1 MNKIYSKVYGWL
13 FVGLLLTFATGAF
26 FSNYENAIINLM
38 SGAGYIVVLL
48 VEFGLA
54 IFLSARIHKMSSAMA
69 TFCYLLYSFVTGLT
83 FSTIFGNNTEL
94 YGLNVI
100 TFSTIFIAFDMK
112 SLILIFLVTALVF
125 GLFALFGMFTKLSL
139 DKLGTILFM
148 MLLAIIVA
156 SIINI
161 FVGSSMFDLI
171 ICIIGILVFIGYIGY
186 DVKKLPILF
195 DSLGEENGAIYGA
208 FQLYLDFINI
218 FIYLVQLFGNNDSK

>member
-13 FVGLLLTFATGAF
+13 FAGLLLTFATGAF

-69 TFCYLLYSFVTGLT
+69 TFCYLLYSFVTGT
-83 FSTIFGNNTEL
+83 
-94 YGLNVI
+94 

-125 GLFALFGMFTKLSL
+125 GLFAIFGMFTKLSL

-161 FVGSSMFDLI
+161 FVESSMFNFI

-218 FIYLVQLFGNNDSK
+218 FIYLVQLFGNNDSN

>member
-38 SGAGYIVVLL
+38 SGAGYIIVLL

-69 TFCYLLYSFVTGLT
+69 TFCYLLYSFVTG
-83 FSTIFGNNTEL
+83 
-94 YGLNVI
+94 I

-112 SLILIFLVTALVF
+112 SLILIFFVTALVF

-218 FIYLVQLFGNNDSK
+218 FIYLVQLFGNDDSK

>member
-69 TFCYLLYSFVTGLT
+69 TFCYLLYSFVTG
-83 FSTIFGNNTEL
+83 
-94 YGLNVI
+94 I

-112 SLILIFLVTALVF
+112 SLVTALVF

-161 FVGSSMFDLI
+161 FVGSSMFDFI

>member
-1 MNKIYSKVYGWL
+1 MEKLYSKVYGWL
-13 FVGLLLTFATGAF
+13 FAGLLLTFATGMVL
-26 FSNYENAIINLM
+26 SNYENAIINLM

-69 TFCYLLYSFVTGLT
+69 TFCYLLYSFVTG
-83 FSTIFGNNTEL
+83 
-94 YGLNVI
+94 I

-139 DKLGTILFM
+139 DKLETILFM

-161 FVGSSMFDLI
+161 FVGSSMFDFI

>member
-38 SGAGYIVVLL
+38 SGAGYIIVLL

-69 TFCYLLYSFVTGLT
+69 TFCYLLYSFVTG
-83 FSTIFGNNTEL
+83 
-94 YGLNVI
+94 I

-112 SLILIFLVTALVF
+112 SLILIFFVTALVF

-218 FIYLVQLFGNNDSK
+218 FIYLLQLFGNNDSK

>member
-69 TFCYLLYSFVTGLT
+69 TFCYLLYSFVTG
-83 FSTIFGNNTEL
+83 
-94 YGLNVI
+94 I

-125 GLFALFGMFTKLSL
+125 GLFALF
-139 DKLGTILFM
+139 M

-161 FVGSSMFDLI
+161 FVGSSMFDFI

-218 FIYLVQLFGNNDSK
+218 FIYLVQLFGNDDSK

>member
-69 TFCYLLYSFVTGLT
+69 TFCYLLYSFVTG
-83 FSTIFGNNTEL
+83 
-94 YGLNVI
+94 I

-161 FVGSSMFDLI
+161 FVGSSIGLIFI

>member
-38 SGAGYIVVLL
+38 SGAGYIIVLL

-69 TFCYLLYSFVTGLT
+69 TFCYLLYSFVTG
-83 FSTIFGNNTEL
+83 
-94 YGLNVI
+94 I

-112 SLILIFLVTALVF
+112 SLILIFFVTALVF

-171 ICIIGILVFIGYIGY
+171 ISIIGILVFIGYIGY

-208 FQLYLDFINI
+208 FQLYLDFII
-218 FIYLVQLFGNNDSK
+218 ISIYLVQLFGNNDSK

>member
-1 MNKIYSKVYGWL
+1 MKEGKMNKIYSKVYGWL

-38 SGAGYIVVLL
+38 SGAGYIIVLL

-69 TFCYLLYSFVTGLT
+69 TFCYLLYSFVTG
-83 FSTIFGNNTEL
+83 
-94 YGLNVI
+94 I

-112 SLILIFLVTALVF
+112 SLILIFFVTALVF

>member
-54 IFLSARIHKMSSAMA
+54 IFLSARIHKMSNAMA
-69 TFCYLLYSFVTGLT
+69 TFCYLLYSFVTG
-83 FSTIFGNNTEL
+83 
-94 YGLNVI
+94 I

-161 FVGSSMFDLI
+161 FVGSSMFDFI

-218 FIYLVQLFGNNDSK
+218 FIYLVQLFGNNDSD

>member
-1 MNKIYSKVYGWL
+1 MNKLYSKVYGWL

-38 SGAGYIVVLL
+38 SGAGYIIVLL

-69 TFCYLLYSFVTGLT
+69 TFCYLLYSFVTG
-83 FSTIFGNNTEL
+83 
-94 YGLNVI
+94 I

-112 SLILIFLVTALVF
+112 SLILIFFVTALVF